1 MEAICGADC
10 SSCDYG
16 KNLKCKGCKE
26 TKGCP
31 FGKQCFIA
39 KYILTGG
46 KDNYEI
52 YKKQLI
58 DEFNSLNI
66 DGMPK
71 IKELYALNG
80 SFVNLEY
87 TLPNGKNVKFLN
99 DNEIYLGNQ
108 VECEFNDGELI
119 RCFGLVAGMDFLL
132 VSEYGANGDNP
143 EIIIYRKR

>member
-10 SSCDYG
+10 SSCGYG